1 MSRRSRA
8 ELAGVI
14 LGDASPVAVMGV
26 INVSPE
32 SFHGGSVYHG
42 EEAVLRAA
50 LGMVEAGA
58 ALIDVGARSSAP
70 YLETGISEAEETER
84 LVRAVGALVAKLP
97 VPVSADTSRPR
108 VARAALEAGARV
120 VNDVS
125 ALAEPALARVVTEHD
140 AALILMAAPGPGR
153 VPDAPG
159 AFGWRDAL
167 DVVLV
172 ALVIYRIFTLFRG
185 TRAMQMLVGVG
196 VLVAASLAAR
206 QLELHSLGW
215 LLDTLWSFWVVV
227 LVVLFQPELRRALTS
242 IGHAPAL
249 RALLGSGGVETLRVV
264 DEIASV
270 AGSLAERRIGA
281 LIVIERG
288 TGLRQYAEL
297 GVALDALVSAD
308 LLTSLF
314 LPYSPLHDG
323 AAFIRDERVIAAGC
337 FLPLSRNLQLAR
349 QLGTRHRAALG
360 VTEETDAV
368 AVVVSEET
376 GRLSL
381 AVDGGIEALAG
392 PDGLRRRL
400 LTLLGAKT
408 EGVPAFWRGWL
419 RALRFRARPAGP
431 PSSSAH

>member
-1 MSRRSRA
+1 MTA
-8 ELAGVI
+8 
-14 LGDASPVAVMGV
+14 
-26 INVSPE
+26 
-32 SFHGGSVYHG
+32 
-42 EEAVLRAA
+42 
-50 LGMVEAGA
+50 
-58 ALIDVGARSSAP
+58 
-70 YLETGISEAEETER
+70 
-84 LVRAVGALVAKLP
+84 
-97 VPVSADTSRPR
+97 
-108 VARAALEAGARV
+108 
-120 VNDVS
+120 
-125 ALAEPALARVVTEHD
+125 
-140 AALILMAAPGPGR
+140 
-153 VPDAPG
+153 G
-159 AFGWRDAL
+159 AFGWRDAVDIL
-167 DVVLV
+167 LV
-172 ALVIYRIFTLFRG
+172 TLVIYRIFTLFRG

-196 VLVAASLAAR
+196 VLVAASVAAR

-227 LVVLFQPELRRALTS
+227 LVVLFQPELRRALTTL
-242 IGHAPAL
+242 GHAGAL
-249 RALLGSGGVETLRVV
+249 HALFGGAGAETLRVV

-323 AAFIRDERVIAAGC
+323 AAFIRDDRVVAAGC
-337 FLPLSRNLQLAR
+337 FLPLSRNSQLAR

-381 AVDGGIEALAG
+381 AVDGGIEALSG
-392 PDGLRRRL
+392 PDALRRRL
-400 LTLLGAKT
+400 LALLGART
-408 EGVPAFWRGWL
+408 EGVPAFWPRWL
-419 RALRFRARPAGP
+419 RGMRLRARQAEP
-431 PSSSAH
+431 PTSPGR

>member
-1 MSRRSRA
+1 MTLRAVACGGARFGLVRRSHRA
-8 ELAGVI
+8 RFWHPTL
-14 LGDASPVAVMGV
+14 
-26 INVSPE
+26 
-32 SFHGGSVYHG
+32 
-42 EEAVLRAA
+42 
-50 LGMVEAGA
+50 
-58 ALIDVGARSSAP
+58 
-70 YLETGISEAEETER
+70 
-84 LVRAVGALVAKLP
+84 
-97 VPVSADTSRPR
+97 SRC
-108 VARAALEAGARV
+108 ARAAAPVCRHRVGA
-120 VNDVS
+120 S
-125 ALAEPALARVVTEHD
+125 
-140 AALILMAAPGPGR
+140 
-153 VPDAPG
+153 
-159 AFGWRDAL
+159 
-167 DVVLV
+167 LV
-172 ALVIYRIFTLFRG
+172 AL
-185 TRAMQMLVGVG
+185 RAPFAL
-196 VLVAASLAAR
+196 
-206 QLELHSLGW
+206 
-215 LLDTLWSFWVVV
+215 
-227 LVVLFQPELRRALTS
+227 LRRRLATVMRGLPS

-281 LIVIERG
+281 LIVLERG
-288 TGLRQYAEL
+288 TGLRQSAEL

-323 AAFIRDERVIAAGC
+323 AAFIRDDRVVAAGC

-408 EGVPAFWRGWL
+408 VGVRVDLSRAREGDNTLQLSADDVQAPAGINVVRVSPNWVRVAVATAAT
-419 RALRFRARPAGP
+419 RALRVVPQLRGSPPPDVQLGRVVVEPPTVQVKGPRTTIEERATVETAPVDVTGLRQSVTRTVGLLLPDSVYP
-431 PSSSAH
+431 TTQRTVQVTVEIRRDR